1 MKKSMTIGRHAICK
15 LNEDESRIR
24 HMNMAATRRLWF
36 SLGFLYEETHVVAYF
51 KIRDSESKSLQYLP
65 GKQKLQFL
73 RYYSQKNHEYS
84 YEFDMFY
91 SLYNKANNVLF
102 HSLENML
109 FYYPV
114 KFNVFLYQTFSL
126 IETKLIS

>member
-36 SLGFLYEETHVVAYF
+36 SLVFLYEEKHVVAYF

-109 FYYPV
+109 FYYPI
-114 KFNVFLYQTFSL
+114 LYQTFSL

>member
-1 MKKSMTIGRHAICK
+1 
-15 LNEDESRIR
+15 
-24 HMNMAATRRLWF
+24 MAAKRRLRF
-36 SLGFLYEETHVVAYF
+36 SLGFLYEEKHVVAYF

-65 GKQKLQFL
+65 GKQKLQF

-114 KFNVFLYQTFSL
+114 KFNLFLYQTFSL